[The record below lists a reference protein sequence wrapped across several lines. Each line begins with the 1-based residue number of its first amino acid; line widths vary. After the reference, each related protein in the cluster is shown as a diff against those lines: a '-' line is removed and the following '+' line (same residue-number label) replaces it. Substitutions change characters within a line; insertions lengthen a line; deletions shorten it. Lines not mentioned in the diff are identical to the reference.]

1 MADTSFVLRMDCL
14 RACLVALFPRRK
26 VKSETEGGSESLAF
40 GENLGIGRDSSGA
53 VFGRS
58 IDEQELEKVNC
69 WPYFEIS
76 QRKLLPQ
83 YSNVHFFYFQVCHR
97 KRIINGSHL
106 CLQVSPFLFFT
117 LIYATCFYECRSI
130 EKLESDPEYITS
142 EGIYRVPGGWSIF

>member
-14 RACLVALFPRRK
+14 RACLVALFSRRK

-69 WPYFEIS
+69 
-76 QRKLLPQ
+76 
-83 YSNVHFFYFQVCHR
+83 
-97 KRIINGSHL
+97 
-106 CLQVSPFLFFT
+106 
-117 LIYATCFYECRSI
+117 
-130 EKLESDPEYITS
+130 
-142 EGIYRVPGGWSIF
+142 

>member
-1 MADTSFVLRMDCL
+1 MADTSSVPRMDCL

-69 WPYFEIS
+69 WSYF
-76 QRKLLPQ
+76 
-83 YSNVHFFYFQVCHR
+83 
-97 KRIINGSHL
+97 
-106 CLQVSPFLFFT
+106 
-117 LIYATCFYECRSI
+117 
-130 EKLESDPEYITS
+130 
-142 EGIYRVPGGWSIF
+142 

>member
-1 MADTSFVLRMDCL
+1 MCHVFECVTNITIFIVIFIDITILKFHLVKLCLQIFHSNSAKHRKSEVKCFSQNCLSFGRYYFVPKMDCL
-14 RACLVALFPRRK
+14 RACLVALFSQRK

-76 QRKLLPQ
+76 QRELLPQ
-83 YSNVHFFYFQVCHR
+83 YSNQP
-97 KRIINGSHL
+97 
-106 CLQVSPFLFFT
+106 LQ
-117 LIYATCFYECRSI
+117 AC
-130 EKLESDPEYITS
+130 
-142 EGIYRVPGGWSIF
+142 